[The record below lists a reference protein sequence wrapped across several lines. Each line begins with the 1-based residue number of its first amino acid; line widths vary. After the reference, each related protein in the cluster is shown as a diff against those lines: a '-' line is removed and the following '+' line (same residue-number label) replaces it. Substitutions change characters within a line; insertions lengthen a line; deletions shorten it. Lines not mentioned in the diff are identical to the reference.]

1 MLSTGV
7 STRNFVSSSIF
18 CVIILFGSSIIPE
31 TFAQNPN
38 AAPVAVPLS
47 LPRGSAPVSRPRR
60 VSNPLTDDS
69 GSSLTAAT
77 QIEQRAFEMTN
88 AARRE
93 NGLRPLIWDSEL
105 CRMAR
110 QHSEQMVRL
119 NFFSHQTPDGQRMTD
134 RARALGIGH
143 FQTLGENIAYN
154 KGFEDPG
161 AFAVAGWMTSP
172 GHRANILNTR
182 FQQSAIGVFVA
193 PDHTVYFTQEFIAR

>member
-1 MLSTGV
+1 MLSISV
-7 STRNFVSSSIF
+7 STRNFVSSSVF
-18 CVIILFGSSIIPE
+18 CVIILIGSAIIPE
-31 TFAQNPN
+31 TFAQNPK

-47 LPRGSAPVSRPRR
+47 LPTASEPVLRPRR
-60 VSNPLTDDS
+60 VSGSTTDDS
-69 GSSLTAAT
+69 GPSLTAAT

-93 NGLRPLIWDSEL
+93 NGLRPLLWDPEL

-119 NFFSHQTPDGQRMTD
+119 NFFSHETPDGQRMTD

-143 FQTLGENIAYN
+143 FHMLGENIAYN
-154 KGFEDPG
+154 QGFQDPG

-172 GHRANILNTR
+172 GHRANILNTQ